1 MFIPILLTSQEAPAP
16 PLSLDA
22 AVQEA
27 ISHHRRLAA
36 ARKEIDAARSATR
49 SARALTGPEITFAP
63 ALDQFNGTN
72 EELLITQSLEINGA
86 RTARTRGAMAQVRAV
101 EASLQTE
108 QREVVVSVKS
118 AYVAL
123 WRERELQTLAKS
135 LAETAVA
142 VNELAQKQVELGSR
156 PGIDLA
162 QTGLEVI
169 RARQQETLA
178 LSRVRQAE
186 AALNGAMGR
195 APEAPVPAVE
205 LPVVKMEVP
214 TAEIAISG
222 ALSAR
227 SEVAGETAK
236 RDALQQET
244 ALARAEGRP
253 DVAPQFRSQYVTFQ
267 RPTRSDYGFSV
278 AIRLP
283 LVDWGARK
291 NKIQQAETA
300 ALAQEDR
307 IEQARQEIRREVVQ
321 ALARLQGATAVL
333 ASFAEALPQAEK
345 LLKASQLGFSEGKT
359 SVLAV
364 LEAQRTYRATL
375 TEYAEA
381 QAELTLAQAE
391 LSRVMGSTK

>member
-1 MFIPILLTSQEAPAP
+1 MVPFLLIAQEAPAP
-16 PLSLDA
+16 PLLLDA

-27 ISHHRRLAA
+27 VSRHRRIAA
-36 ARKEIDAARSATR
+36 ARKDIDAARLAVR
-49 SARALTGPEITFAP
+49 SARARTNPEILFSP
-63 ALDQFNGTN
+63 ALDQFNGTT
-72 EELLITQSLEINGA
+72 EELLVTQPLEINGT
-86 RTARTRGAMAQVRAV
+86 RTARTRGALAQVRTV

-108 QREVVVSVKS
+108 QREVVASVKS
-118 AYVAL
+118 AYVGL
-123 WRERELQTLAKS
+123 WRERELQSLAKS
-135 LAETAVA
+135 LAETAQT
-142 VNELAQKQVELGSR
+142 VNGLAQKQVELGSR

-162 QTGLEVI
+162 QTGLEVT

-195 APEAPVPAVE
+195 SPEAPLPAVE
-205 LPVVKMEVP
+205 LSVVKMELP
-214 TAEIAISG
+214 TAEIAVSG

-227 SEVAGETAK
+227 SEVAEETAK

-253 DVAPQFRSQYVTFQ
+253 DVAPQFRSQFVTF
-267 RPTRSDYGFSV
+267 RTPKRSDYGFSV
-278 AIRLP
+278 AVRLP
-283 LVDWGARK
+283 LLDWGARK
-291 NKIQQAETA
+291 NKIQQSETA

-307 IEQARQEIRREVVQ
+307 IEQARLEIRREVVQ
-321 ALARLQGATAVL
+321 ALARLQGATSVL
-333 ASFAEALPQAEK
+333 ASFGEALPQAEK
-345 LLKASQLGFSEGKT
+345 LLKASQIGFEEGKT

-381 QAELTLAQAE
+381 RAELALAQTE
-391 LSRVMGSTK
+391 LNRVMGGTK